1 MDTAAWRPLLFTVLL
16 GCGGAPATPAAR
28 SPEPPSA
35 AASLGSPPQ
44 LPADTDRT
52 DPRITRGMGSRSAP
66 VTVYEMSDFQCP
78 FCRRHAL
85 ETMPALEREY
95 VATGKVRWVFINFPI
110 TEIHPNAVPAAEFA
124 LCAAREA
131 KFWKVHQLI
140 FRHQPAWAKLTD
152 PGPFL
157 LSLGDSVGMNRAK
170 TLACLQDSAITRA
183 VRAEAEGSA
192 RAGAT
197 STPTFYIEGGL
208 LVGAHPVE
216 VFRPILDSIY
226 AVKSGVPR

>member
-1 MDTAAWRPLLFTVLL
+1 MPARCWRPLFLL
-16 GCGGAPATPAAR
+16 SLLACGGAPASPRTPR
-28 SPEPPSA
+28 PPSA
-35 AASLGSPPQ
+35 GPTSNPQ
-44 LPADTDRT
+44 VTPVVRMVSDTDRT
-52 DPRITRGMGSRSAP
+52 DPRVTRAMGSRAAP

-85 ETMPALEREY
+85 ETMPVLERDY

-110 TEIHPNAVPAAEFA
+110 TEIHPNAVAAAEFA
-124 LCAAREA
+124 LCAARDQ

-140 FRHQPAWAKLTD
+140 FRHQPAWAKLED

-157 LSLGDSVGMNRAK
+157 LGLADSVGMNRGR
-170 TLACLQDSAITRA
+170 TLACLQDPAVTRA

-208 LVGAHPVE
+208 LVGAQPVD

-226 AVKSGVPR
+226 KSKGGR